1 MQPASPTTTTPASG
15 PSDNLARITCA
26 LFLDA
31 TQAAAV
37 KADPS
42 AILTIDED
50 IAEYRRELKLIIDL
64 QKEVQVIRTNNT
76 DYAHRVVSL
85 EDDLKTANKTI
96 RIVQGVMTNALTLR
110 AIELPHPP
118 EYSGD
123 RKELPNFISKVRSK
137 LVGENGR
144 FLDDQ
149 HKLRYVYGYLKG
161 YTQNQIQP
169 YVQTDKISLD
179 DIEAL
184 IKILEATFGD
194 PDEVGMAS
202 GELHRLMQGNREFSI
217 YYAEFQR
224 LMAILDYD
232 SKAKKAALKRGLS
245 KELHAS
251 LIYQTDEPEDFDEFV
266 ELCMKL
272 DYRIRAHANL
282 SRRPNNSQPTTTKA
296 APSAP
301 CTMSHPSSTDS
312 GNYGPAP
319 MDFSTAKKSQNQCRH
334 DEWMGKGLCLYCGS
348 ADHFKDQ
355 CPVLASNN
363 ARKVRLAAAGI
374 STPNMDSVPSPT
386 SDSGKE

>member
-1 MQPASPTTTTPASG
+1 MMTPASG
-15 PSDNLARITCA
+15 PSDKLARITSA

-31 TQAAAV
+31 AQAATM

-42 AILTIDED
+42 AILPIDED

-64 QKEVQVIRTNNT
+64 HKEVQVICTNNT
-76 DYAHRVVSL
+76 DYARRVVSL

-96 RIVQGVMTNALTLR
+96 RMLQGLTTNAPSLR

-123 RKELPNFISKVRSK
+123 RKELPNFISKVRWK
-137 LVGENGR
+137 LAGENGR
-144 FLDDQ
+144 FSDDQ
-149 HKLRYVYGYLKG
+149 HKLHYVYGYLKG
-161 YTQNQIQP
+161 NAQNQIQP

-184 IKILEATFGD
+184 IKILEAAFGD
-194 PDEVGMAS
+194 PHEVGTAS
-202 GELHRLMQGNREFSI
+202 GELDRLTQGNREFSI

-224 LMAILDYD
+224 LMALLDYD
-232 SKAKKAALKRGLS
+232 SQAKMAALKRGLS
-245 KELHAS
+245 KELQAS
-251 LIYQTDEPEDFDEFV
+251 LVYQTDEPEDFDKFV

-282 SRRPNNSQPTTTKA
+282 SHRPNNSHPTTTKA
-296 APSAP
+296 TLSAP
-301 CTMSHPSSTDS
+301 YMTSHPTSTDS

-319 MDFSTAKKSQNQCRH
+319 MDLSTAKKLQNQCRR
-334 DEWMGKGLCLYCGS
+334 DEWMAKGLCLYCGS

-363 ARKVRLAAAGI
+363 TRKVRLAAAGI
-374 STPNMDSVPSPT
+374 STPDVDSVPSPT

>member
-1 MQPASPTTTTPASG
+1 MMTTPTSG
-15 PSDNLARITCA
+15 PSDKLARITYA

-31 TQAAAV
+31 AQAAAV

-50 IAEYRRELKLIIDL
+50 IAEYHRELKLIIDL
-64 QKEVQVIRTNNT
+64 QKEVQVIRTNIA
-76 DYAHRVVSL
+76 DYARRVVSL

-96 RIVQGVMTNALTLR
+96 RILQGLTTNAPTLR
-110 AIELPHPP
+110 AIKLPHPP
-118 EYSGD
+118 EYSRD
-123 RKELPNFISKVRSK
+123 RKELPNIISKVRSK
-137 LVGENGR
+137 LAGENGR
-144 FLDDQ
+144 FSDDQ
-149 HKLRYVYGYLKG
+149 HKLCYVYCYLKG
-161 YTQNQIQP
+161 NAQSQIQL

-179 DIEAL
+179 DVEAL
-184 IKILEATFGD
+184 IKILDATFGD

-202 GELHRLMQGNREFSI
+202 GELDRLTQGNCEFSI

-245 KELHAS
+245 KELQAS
-251 LIYQTDEPEDFDEFV
+251 LIYQTDEPEDFDKFM

-272 DYRIRAHANL
+272 DYRIRAHANH
-282 SRRPNNSQPTTTKA
+282 SCHPNNSHPTATKA
-296 APSAP
+296 TPSAP
-301 CTMSHPSSTDS
+301 RTPSHPTSTDS

-319 MDFSTAKKSQNQCRH
+319 MDLSAAKKSQNQCHH
-334 DEWMGKGLCLYCGS
+334 DERMAKGLCLYCGL

-374 STPNMDSVPSPT
+374 STPDVDSVPSPA